1 MSAHELR
8 KFPYLSSWK
17 FSTGKF
23 ECTVFQRGLNFQLE
37 KWGFFRLHAQTKV
50 YVSRPSGA
58 RGISKKILAY
68 VTPGYLKINLVQT
81 FCQLKKTFKRRKNF
95 LYRLFLLQ
103 DIDALDERTEEN
115 KSDYEHLVQEF
126 SLLQDSNRN
135 SMDENQRKMEELK
148 SKLSGENLR
157 REIDTRIMVKDL
169 VTKADLSRG
178 LKTIPFGLSRDDV
191 AQMIDFAT
199 SNFLRTVQG
208 KHFQSVPAANRD
220 SS

>member
-1 MSAHELR
+1 MLPPVARYSKHKRER
-8 KFPYLSSWK
+8 RTFYLD
-17 FSTGKF
+17 
-23 ECTVFQRGLNFQLE
+23 
-37 KWGFFRLHAQTKV
+37 
-50 YVSRPSGA
+50 Y
-58 RGISKKILAY
+58 
-68 VTPGYLKINLVQT
+68 
-81 FCQLKKTFKRRKNF
+81 
-95 LYRLFLLQ
+95 FLLQ

-135 SMDENQRKMEELK
+135 SVDENQRKMEELK

-169 VTKADLSRG
+169 VTKTDLSRG

-191 AQMIDFAT
+191 TQMIDFAT

-208 KHFQSVPAANRD
+208 KLFKSVP
-220 SS
+220 S

>member
-1 MSAHELR
+1 MLR
-8 KFPYLSSWK
+8 
-17 FSTGKF
+17 
-23 ECTVFQRGLNFQLE
+23 QRFTSPGPLVPVEF
-37 KWGFFRLHAQTKV
+37 K
-50 YVSRPSGA
+50 
-58 RGISKKILAY
+58 KKILAY